1 MDAAPGGNMRLCLRL
16 DKTARFVAIALA
28 GLFALLSIG
37 GILSAWFVSR
47 KAGEVAL
54 KGFSVVEVGVA
65 VVDGGV
71 GRVDDLIGRSRVEVK
86 QAAETIVGVG
96 GQALANRP
104 VLTALSERLE
114 TNLAPRVAQMRENL
128 SPVRD
133 AVAKV
138 DNAVSFMSSLPMLAE
153 RAPRLATLDETFD
166 RIEGLSA
173 DATQLRS
180 TLRDLV
186 NAQNNDVAPETVATL
201 KGLAE
206 RIDNRLGQVHAK
218 VQSIRADV
226 DALKVRLEN
235 KKSRLLFLFNL
246 LAMLM
251 TLMLAWVVYTQVVV
265 IQHHRA
271 RLRQPMA

>member
-1 MDAAPGGNMRLCLRL
+1 MLRLGATYLMLRL

-47 KAGEVAL
+47 KAAEVAL
-54 KGFSVVEVGVA
+54 KGFGVVEIGVA

-86 QAAETIVGVG
+86 QAAETIASVGA
-96 GQALANRP
+96 QALANRP
-104 VLTALSERLE
+104 VLTALNERLE

-138 DNAVSFMSSLPMLAE
+138 DNAVSFMSSLPMMAE

-180 TLRDLV
+180 TLRDLLT
-186 NAQNNDVAPETVATL
+186 AQNNDVAPETIATL
-201 KGLAE
+201 EGLAE

-218 VQSIRADV
+218 VQSTRADV
-226 DALKVRLEN
+226 DALKVRLEQ
-235 KKSRLLFLFNL
+235 KKSRLLFAFNL